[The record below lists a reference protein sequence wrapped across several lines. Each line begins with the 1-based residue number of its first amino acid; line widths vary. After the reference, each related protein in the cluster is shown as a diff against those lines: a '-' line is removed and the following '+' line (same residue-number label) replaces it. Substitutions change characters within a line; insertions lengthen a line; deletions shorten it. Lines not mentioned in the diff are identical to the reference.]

1 MRFHGGRSV
10 ATQLTESCAKTSVQT
25 NMSQTATTMSQTDR
39 SQTDSKLGE
48 VRAVLQRLQSFSAEP
63 NTPSEAGAPES
74 AVSGPAAAERR
85 RAPAAIGL
93 TIAGTAF
100 VVLGLVWLTVLS
112 ADRAYLPAAA
122 TPDVTVGNRAI
133 SDGDAAAG
141 QPVLR
146 SSVPRTDI
154 DVAQE
159 LLTKGQVQAARK
171 QLLGMSSGGD
181 VDVAWMLA
189 RSYDP
194 NFLATLPRA
203 DAAPDIE
210 QATQWYRTWHA
221 AAVMQGMVPNSVS
234 VERIIG
240 SMR

>member
-1 MRFHGGRSV
+1 
-10 ATQLTESCAKTSVQT
+10 
-25 NMSQTATTMSQTDR
+25 MSQTVMDR

-48 VRAVLQRLQSFSAEP
+48 VRAVLERLQTFSAEP
-63 NTPSEAGAPES
+63 NNSQLRSDAGTSESS
-74 AVSGPAAAERR
+74 ASEPAAGGR

-93 TIAGTAF
+93 TIAAAAF
-100 VVLGLVWLTVLS
+100 ALLGLFWLTIS
-112 ADRAYLPAAA
+112 STDRADLPVAA
-122 TPDVTVGNRAI
+122 TPDVTVGNHAI
-133 SDGDAAAG
+133 SEGDASAG

-146 SSVPRTDI
+146 SSMPRTDI

-159 LLTKGQVQAARK
+159 LLSKGQVQAARK
-171 QLLGMSSGGD
+171 QLLGLSSGAD
-181 VDVAWMLA
+181 ADVAWMLA

-194 NFLATLPRA
+194 NFLATIAHA